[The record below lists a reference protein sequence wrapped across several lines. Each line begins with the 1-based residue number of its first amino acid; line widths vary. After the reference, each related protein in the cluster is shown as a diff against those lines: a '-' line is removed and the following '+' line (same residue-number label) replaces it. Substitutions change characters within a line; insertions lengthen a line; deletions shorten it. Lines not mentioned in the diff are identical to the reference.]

1 MQRNPYRLPDLTR
14 LLSDKKVLSGL
25 SRLSDRGGA
34 AGEDLF
40 LIAHAK
46 IHE

>member
-14 LLSDKKVLSGL
+14 LLSDKKVLSG
-25 SRLSDRGGA
+25 SPATIRQAGQ